1 MAMALKRRPVPPGN
15 TPQPTSSDFYALPL
29 RTISEE
35 YSDAPDTSFTS
46 RSIDKS
52 PNETVSLPLT
62 RYPETKSQGRS
73 RYQPLPVGESD
84 DPAVG
89 KVDGLPA
96 VVHNA
101 PAQQHVRKSQYAAL
115 STRDIGEGEEP
126 TDPSGPA
133 PPFGPSSKTLKG
145 PSWRPLGLKRSALLA
160 TLIVSLIL
168 GLVVIFLLVYS
179 TLHKGLGRDGGSS
192 AILFGWR
199 FTPTLVAVLYSV
211 LPWMVFNDARRTEAF
226 AQMSYAAGAPAATS
240 ILKRP
245 EHWWKV
251 LAVSF
256 KKNQNHGHVNYFL
269 LLAVLVN
276 MISFLLI
283 SPLSSA
289 LLQSQP
295 VDLVS
300 EVPISNYALSES
312 QPVSMA
318 ANDLVY
324 FRTTSNVL
332 QNLSTSAWLTDK
344 YVVIPF
350 WPSSTESNLG
360 TTLMDTTQQW
370 QADAQVLSVELECES
385 MNIHKAYWTKNFT
398 SKDDGKEREVGFHA
412 LLLTDTRGCE
422 FGFNGYSQYL
432 RYGGGSW
439 FAPPNLVLPIWD
451 PSNDEDEEEWYH
463 YYNSTT
469 QCDGRQII
477 FASSTNGSWQG
488 QLVTSWNSEYK
499 AEAWS
504 CQSTFYTANMSVNA
518 STTTTGTNIL
528 VDDATFHARRD
539 LIPKAVLDQERF
551 ETAFL
556 HRNWTN
562 MIYTPDINGQNA
574 YGGPSALLGALYN
587 FDSASLM
594 SSRAVMENVQKI
606 KQRFLGEMV
615 MATVAENSPVSQ
627 TGQITDTQRRV
638 VVNLPVAIPL
648 AALFIITS
656 LMIGGVLLL
665 SSRRQL
671 NLHNDTAS
679 IAAVVK
685 LVDGNPTIQDNFRT
699 WNQRKD
705 LDLDDALMGT
715 THFLSDG
722 TIASVKDI
730 VETKGSHVALH
741 LHSGELIK
749 PADHPKPRIRNHE
762 DWRPFTVGRLGGLL
776 LLVLF
781 SSIFAV
787 ILVLFILSHTTGLY
801 QSAFTYETQFSS
813 SEILTFAPYSIV
825 PTLLAVGVVL
835 WWENIDD
842 TFRRLQPYVSMA
854 QKAVPISPVIGL
866 SYLNTLSIGSVV
878 RALANKHWLVALV
891 SFGAVLGQVLT
902 VSMSALWQRTDGSRP
917 GDMILTRTLEPRS
930 QPFVYKYSVGTSM
943 GGGSQVGKTTLAEF
957 YGHLSTNWLY
967 SATLQLAYNG
977 SEPPW
982 SKDGWSFVPV
992 ELSSIQES
1000 EMYRATPST
1009 KDSTSSAV
1017 TKPPSVNVT
1026 ITTPALRGILDC
1038 TPLEAAANLSS
1049 WLTEW
1054 DLTDSAKWNI
1064 SVNPVGLDRGFE
1076 VNGLIELGPQAALS
1090 TTPILAQEHTIVCC
1104 ANTSGDTSSE
1114 SAIGYWSANYAQHQ
1128 VYDFDTY
1135 SGPYPR
1141 NLTLKWISGNAA
1153 RQNYMG
1159 NETYQGNHG
1168 EYRDFRHLIWSK
1180 TPVMSAINCRPRIEW
1195 TNATVTVD
1203 METNQIWD
1211 YKILGT
1217 PEPVDWPWSDVY
1229 LSHNYSEPGDD
1240 PAGGSFHQQITVS
1253 YGVLFQDAMLF
1264 ASNLKVLWPSGGTA
1278 TKVEDLDDK
1287 NFNFRRPEQGLNT
1300 DLMSYS
1306 MYQLAGGDLD
1316 RLMDP
1321 VQMTEL
1327 GQRVFT
1333 TFFQHFVSS
1342 NRSASG
1348 GWAFQEVGATLPPDL
1363 GPVLNA
1369 STDSGLAEYQTQ
1381 NSTLTSDTTAPVHV
1395 DISVEI
1401 LKMAPVAVY
1410 LSLAI
1415 LLILAVITIVI
1426 SLLAYPHFKLLQHNF
1441 EDLGSI
1447 ISVVHASEKLQS
1459 WVQAHPD
1466 PAQWSTKVD
1475 NGQTPYV
1482 RLGPFV
1488 GRGGTETWGIE
1499 IVEDVDEGKFK
1510 PPDVRN

>member
-1 MAMALKRRPVPPGN
+1 MVLKRRPVPPGN
-15 TPQPTSSDFYALPL
+15 PLQPTSSDFYAALPL
-29 RTISEE
+29 RTINEE

-46 RSIDKS
+46 RNADKS
-52 PNETVSLPLT
+52 PNETVSLPLN
-62 RYPETKSQGRS
+62 RYPPETTSQERS
-73 RYQPLPVGESD
+73 RYQALPVGESD

-89 KVDGLPA
+89 KVGGFPG
-96 VVHNA
+96 VVHNSSSLL
-101 PAQQHVRKSQYAAL
+101 HLRKSQYAAL
-115 STRDIGEGEEP
+115 STRDIGDGEEP
-126 TDPSGPA
+126 GDPSGP
-133 PPFGPSSKTLKG
+133 PPVFGPSSKSPKDPT
-145 PSWRPLGLKRSALLA
+145 WRPLGLKLPALLA

-168 GLVVIFLLVYS
+168 GLVIIFLLVYS
-179 TLHKGLGRDGGSS
+179 TLHKGLGPDGGS
-192 AILFGWR
+192 AAVLFGWR
-199 FTPTLVAVLYSV
+199 FTPTLVAVLYGV
-211 LPWMVFNDARRTEAF
+211 LPWMVFNDARRTEPF
-226 AQMSYAAGAPAATS
+226 AQMSHATGAPAATS
-240 ILKRP
+240 VLKRP

-251 LAVSF
+251 LATSF
-256 KKNQNHGHVNYFL
+256 KKSQNHGHVNYFL

-300 EVPISNYALSES
+300 EVPIRNFLVSET
-312 QPVSMA
+312 QPISMA

-324 FRTTSNVL
+324 FRTISNVL

-344 YVVIPF
+344 YAVIPF
-350 WPSSTESNLG
+350 WPSSSESNLG
-360 TTLMDTTQQW
+360 TTLMETTQQW
-370 QADAQVLSVELECES
+370 QADAQVLSVEFECEP

-398 SKDDGKEREVGFHA
+398 SKDTGKDREVGFHA

-422 FGFNGYSQYL
+422 CGINGYTQYMT
-432 RYGGGSW
+432 YGGGSW
-439 FAPPNLVLPIWD
+439 FAPPNLVVPIWD
-451 PSNDEDEEEWYH
+451 SSNDDDEEEWYH

-477 FASSTNGSWQG
+477 LATSTNGSWQG
-488 QLVTSWNSEYK
+488 LRVDSWNDEFK
-499 AEAWS
+499 AGAWS
-504 CQSTFYTANMSVNA
+504 CQSTFYSANMSVNA

-528 VDDATFHARRD
+528 VDEATFRARRG
-539 LIPKAVLDQERF
+539 LLPKTVLDQERF

-556 HRNWTN
+556 HKNWTN
-562 MIYTPDINGQNA
+562 MIYTPDYNGQNA
-574 YGGPSALLGALYN
+574 YGGPSAPLAALYN
-587 FDSASLM
+587 FDSASLID
-594 SSRAVMENVQKI
+594 SSAVVENVHKI

-627 TGQITDTQRRV
+627 TGQITNTQRRV

-656 LMIGGVLLL
+656 VMIGAVLFL
-665 SSRRQL
+665 SSRRRL
-671 NLHNDTAS
+671 NLHNDPAS
-679 IAAVVK
+679 VAAAVK
-685 LVDGNPTIQDNFRT
+685 LVEGNTTIRDSFDRL
-699 WNQRKD
+699 NQRKD
-705 LDLDDALMGT
+705 LDVDDALMGT
-715 THFLSDG
+715 THFLSNG
-722 TIASVKDI
+722 TIASAKDI
-730 VETKGSHVALH
+730 VGTTGTHAALH
-741 LHSGELIK
+741 QLPSELIESAGD
-749 PADHPKPRIRNHE
+749 PSFRISNHQ
-762 DWRPFTVGRLGGLL
+762 DWRPFTVGRLGGFL

-787 ILVLFILSHTTGLY
+787 ILVLFILSKTTGLY
-801 QSAFTYETQFSS
+801 QSAFTYQTQFRS
-813 SEILTFAPYSIV
+813 SEMLTFAPYSIV
-825 PTLLAVGVVL
+825 PTMLAVGVVL

-842 TFRRLQPYVSMA
+842 TFRRLQPYVTMA
-854 QKAVPISPVIGL
+854 QNAVPISQVIGL
-866 SYLNTLSIGSVV
+866 SYLNTLSVGSML
-878 RALANKHWLVALV
+878 RAMGNKHWLVALV
-891 SFGAVLGQVLT
+891 SLGAVLGQVFT
-902 VSMSALWQRTDGSRP
+902 VSMSALWQRTGGSRHA
-917 GDMILTRTLEPRS
+917 DMILTRTLEPRT
-930 QPFVYKYSVGTSM
+930 QPFVYKYAVGSSM
-943 GGGSQVGKTTLAEF
+943 GGGSQVGKTTLSEF

-982 SKDGWSFVPV
+982 SKDGWSFVPI

-1000 EMYRATPST
+1000 ETYKGTPST
-1009 KDSTSSAV
+1009 KDSTSSAGR
-1017 TKPPSVNVT
+1017 KSPSVNVT
-1026 ITTPALRGILDC
+1026 LTTPALRGILNC
-1038 TPLEAAANLSS
+1038 TPLEATANLSS

-1064 SVNPVGLDRGFE
+1064 SVNPAGLDRGFE
-1076 VNGLIELGPQAALS
+1076 VNDIIELGTQAAFS
-1090 TTPILAQEHTIVCC
+1090 TTPILAQEHTIICC
-1104 ANTSGDTSSE
+1104 SNTSGDTSSE
-1114 SAIGYWSANYAQHQ
+1114 SAIGYWSTNYRQYQ
-1128 VYDFDTY
+1128 MYDFQTD

-1153 RQNYMG
+1153 RQLYIG
-1159 NETYQGNHG
+1159 NETYQRGNG
-1168 EYRDFRHLIWSK
+1168 ESQDFRHLIWSK
-1180 TPVMSAINCRPRIEW
+1180 TPGMSAINCQPRIEW

-1217 PEPVDWPWSDVY
+1217 AEPVDWPWTDVY
-1229 LSHNYSEPGDD
+1229 LSHNYSEPGDGVD
-1240 PAGGSFHQQITVS
+1240 AGVIHQQITVS

-1264 ASNLKVLWPSGGTA
+1264 ASNLKTLWPSSGLS

-1321 VQMTEL
+1321 AQMTEL

-1342 NRSASG
+1342 NRSSSG

-1363 GPVLNA
+1363 GPVLNR

-1395 DISVEI
+1395 EISVEI
-1401 LKMAPVAVY
+1401 LQMAPVAVY
-1410 LSLAI
+1410 LSLSI

-1441 EDLGSI
+1441 EDLGSVI
-1447 ISVVHASEKLQS
+1447 HVVHASEKLQN
-1459 WVQAHPD
+1459 WVEAHPD

-1475 NGQTPYV
+1475 NGQAPYV

-1488 GRGGTETWGIE
+1488 GRGGTETWGLE
-1499 IVEDVDEGKFK
+1499 IVEDIDEGTFK
-1510 PPDVRN
+1510 PPVVSK